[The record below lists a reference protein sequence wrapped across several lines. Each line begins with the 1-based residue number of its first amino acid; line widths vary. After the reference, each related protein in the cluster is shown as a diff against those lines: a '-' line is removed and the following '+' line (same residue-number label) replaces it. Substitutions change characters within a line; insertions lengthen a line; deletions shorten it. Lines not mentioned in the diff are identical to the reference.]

1 MQHTHTYIIKNNIV
15 LSTEKMHNVKVEN
28 YVLFNGLTEDLG
40 PGYSFSDH
48 SEEVFQRGKERA
60 RIYRS

>member
-1 MQHTHTYIIKNNIV
+1 
-15 LSTEKMHNVKVEN
+15 MHNVKVEN